1 MITIH
6 IGGSERQLAD
16 ASPSWVKEQ
25 INRRRQ
31 NNEMVCVRVQIDKP
45 PSIRLG
51 LITSDCV
58 SDGYSRRSLTPQEQY
73 IYDLWIKYKLHEPN
87 FSASELL
94 SFLGRITL

>member
-16 ASPSWVKEQ
+16 ASSSWVKEQ

-31 NNEMVCVRVQIDKP
+31 NNEVVCVRVQIDNP
-45 PSIRLG
+45 PSIKLG

-58 SDGYSRRSLTPQEQY
+58 SNGYSTRSLTPQEQY
-73 IYDLWIKYKLHEPN
+73 IYDLWTKHRLHEPN
-87 FSASELL
+87 FSASELV
-94 SFLGRITL
+94 SFLGKIEL